1 MSRSVLNTTLELGLV
16 TVPIKVHPT
25 RTRNE
30 ITLDRATPVF
40 TEVDGEQV
48 ATGYHAIE
56 QVELDAVT
64 RLPRDEQ
71 VIYGIFESKPDPKDR
86 ATWSGF
92 RPIAP
97 DALEAIAEETKIE
110 SLAID
115 GFIDAKDV
123 PMERVMGCYYLAPN
137 NGAGKQLRL
146 LHDALAATGK
156 YGILK
161 IAIRGKQRAAV
172 VYAKDGAIYM
182 NLLAWAED
190 CAEYETAGDPIASAT
205 AADPKM
211 VAMAVQL
218 IETMTATRED
228 LDAMSDDLRPK
239 KQALVEAALAGKTI
253 EITAQPEKVEDA
265 GDLMAKLEASLAAS
279 GPKKVA
285 AKKAKVA
292 AKA

>member
-1 MSRSVLNTTLELGLV
+1 MSRSILNTTLELGLV

-25 RTRNE
+25 KSAKE

-40 TEVDGEQV
+40 TEVDSEQV

-56 QVELDAVT
+56 RVELDAVT
-64 RLPRDEQ
+64 RLPRSEQ
-71 VIYGIFESKPDPKDR
+71 VIYGIFESKPDAKDR
-86 ATWSGF
+86 ATWSDF

-97 DALEAIAEETKIE
+97 EALEAIAAQTKIE

-123 PMERVMGCYYLAPN
+123 PMERVLGCYYLAPD

-161 IAIRGKQRAAV
+161 IAIRDKQHPAV

-190 CAEYETAGDPIASAT
+190 CAEYETAGDPIASAQ

-218 IETMTATRED
+218 IESMTATRED
-228 LDAMSDDLRPK
+228 LDALSDDLRPK
-239 KQALVEAALAGKTI
+239 KAALVEAALAGNEI
-253 EITAQPEKVEDA
+253 EITASPEKIEDA

-279 GPKKVA
+279 GPKKA
-285 AKKAKVA
+285 AKKKVA